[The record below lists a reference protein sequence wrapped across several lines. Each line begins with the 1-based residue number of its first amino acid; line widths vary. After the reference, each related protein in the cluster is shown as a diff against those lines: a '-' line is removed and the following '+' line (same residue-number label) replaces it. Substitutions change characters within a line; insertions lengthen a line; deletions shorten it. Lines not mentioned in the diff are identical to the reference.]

1 MQFVSWIKACIS
13 IPIFSCLING
23 EDSRYLRSNR
33 GICQGDPL
41 SPYLYIIVAQ
51 ILSCQFH
58 KVVDDKLLTLFK
70 FKNRIS
76 ISHLMYADDI
86 LVYFRVNRRS
96 CKTIK
101 DIFKV
106 YETLTNQRINLG
118 KTEMFHSSQHASQYE
133 T

>member
-1 MQFVSWIKACIS
+1 MTTFLGIPSFALFTLLKLPMQFVSWIKACIS
-13 IPIFSCLING
+13 TPIFSCLING
-23 EDSRYLRSNR
+23 KDSRYLRSNR

-76 ISHLMYADDI
+76 ISHLMYADNI
-86 LVYFRVNRRS
+86 LV
-96 CKTIK
+96 
-101 DIFKV
+101 
-106 YETLTNQRINLG
+106 
-118 KTEMFHSSQHASQYE
+118 
-133 T
+133 